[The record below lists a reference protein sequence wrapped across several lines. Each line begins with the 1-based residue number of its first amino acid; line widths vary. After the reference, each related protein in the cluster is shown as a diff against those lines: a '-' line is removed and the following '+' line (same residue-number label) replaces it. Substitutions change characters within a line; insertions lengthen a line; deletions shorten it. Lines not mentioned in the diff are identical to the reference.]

1 MYKHK
6 RRKWIWKL
14 LLLVLGIFLWVYP
27 VVAHSEDGVLQVAN
41 APVGNYY
48 LSVWT
53 YPGMLRAGGIHFM
66 VAVVDAVT
74 QEVTTDTA
82 VSVYVHSA
90 DQNTL
95 VASAQGAVGLHTH
108 HPAFYG
114 TDVIIKTPGRYQVT
128 LQVGN
133 PAGQQEELTFEIEV
147 VSATFLKGLI
157 AALAIPTAGIMVW
170 VFKESLRT
178 WGIDRTA
185 QENHAIWQ
193 KTRSRHQH
201 GNK

>member
-6 RRKWIWKL
+6 ARKWIWKL
-14 LLLVLGIFLWVYP
+14 LLLLLGIFLWVYP
-27 VVAHSEDGVLQVAN
+27 VAAHSEDGVLQVSN
-41 APVGNYY
+41 APVGDYY

-66 VAVVDAVT
+66 VAVVDAAT
-74 QEVTTDTA
+74 QEVRTDTA
-82 VSVYVHSA
+82 VSIYVHSV
-90 DQNTL
+90 DQNNL

-114 TDVIIKTPGRYQVT
+114 TDVIIKTPGRYQIT

-133 PAGQQEELTFEIEV
+133 QVSQQEELTFEIEV
-147 VSATFLKGLI
+147 VSAAFLKGLI
-157 AALAIPTAGIMVW
+157 AVLAIPTAGIMVW

-185 QENHAIWQ
+185 QENLAIWQ

>member
-14 LLLVLGIFLWVYP
+14 LLLVLGVFLWVYP

-82 VSVYVHSA
+82 VSVFVHSA

-95 VASAQGAVGLHTH
+95 VASAQGTVGLHTH